1 MAVITGESLTKRNK
15 FILTRESGA
24 EVLVVLGQVLLDDPG
39 DEASVEARED
49 WLVDSTHV
57 TLRGQR
63 NPLTVILTVRK
74 TDVLVVVKLPGELLD
89 VGEDN
94 TGVGLLLGQLLPQG
108 AVDCIE
114 YVATSPRW
122 TCVVEILFLKRLRP
136 EIFRQY
142 LC

>member
-89 VGEDN
+89 VGQHS
-94 TGVGLLLGQLLPQG
+94 TGVGLLLAQLLTQA
-108 AVDCIE
+108 AVDTVE
-114 YVATSPRW
+114 YIAAPPRW
-122 TCVVEILFLKRLRP
+122 TCGVEILS
-136 EIFRQY
+136 
-142 LC
+142 

>member
-1 MAVITGESLTKRNK
+1 MAVITRESLTKRNK

-74 TDVLVVVKLPGELLD
+74 TDVLVVVKLPG
-89 VGEDN
+89 
-94 TGVGLLLGQLLPQG
+94 
-108 AVDCIE
+108 
-114 YVATSPRW
+114 
-122 TCVVEILFLKRLRP
+122 
-136 EIFRQY
+136 
-142 LC
+142 